1 MCKAPP
7 ASQARPPPQNGEA
20 FTRAKPAQKGAPRSG
35 ELAAKQ
41 AGGTFPAFHTVFH
54 MRVENSYFSTD
65 YNRLYRGCK
74 SPAANNI

>member
-1 MCKAPP
+1 VAEP
-7 ASQARPPPQNGEA
+7 ARPEGLYPLPTVRH
-20 FTRAKPAQKGAPRSG
+20 FP
-35 ELAAKQ
+35 
-41 AGGTFPAFHTVFH
+41 TFHIVFH